1 MKFSRTDALGIS
13 RLRWLIGMFP
23 DDKMVT
29 VLRSYWCS
37 TLPFSHRPFHN
48 MVAACLKSEMS
59 DGSKPDRKGWVK
71 FVLPSHPLPEPEW
84 SKWDIEQYR
93 ASVWS
98 VTRKQPIHELPGFS
112 LRGKGWEL
120 DHFISIKQGH
130 KLGHSPEFIG
140 GIKNLRM
147 VCLTQNRAKSGRAM
161 YREHSDA
168 EDSLHQ

>member
-1 MKFSRTDALGIS
+1 MS
-13 RLRWLIGMFP
+13 WLFKTFKGN
-23 DDKMVT
+23 DLT
-29 VLRSYWCS
+29 RALRSYWCHILHGDRLALWRAS
-37 TLPFSHRPFHN
+37 AGCCV
-48 MVAACLKSEMS
+48 MYSEEGE
-59 DGSKPDRKGWVK
+59 DVERELRQWPQRL
-71 FVLPSHPLPEPEW
+71 LPSTPIPEPEW
-84 SKWDIEQYR
+84 AKWDIERYR
-93 ASVWS
+93 TSVWS